1 MRVLLAQRD
10 SEFVDRILPIM
21 RDEGLLCDLADSG
34 AELIDKAA
42 ANDYDIMLIGM
53 IFDDLDGIEVCR
65 AVRESGDGTP
75 IMVISSLD
83 DSREKV
89 AVLDAGADDYLTK
102 PVEVPELL
110 AHMRAMVRRCQAN
123 DSHCLEYADVAL
135 DLANRH
141 VERAKKAV
149 ILTPREFA
157 LLEFLIRNRER
168 VVSRASI
175 GEQVWGSEL
184 DDTSSNVIDVYV
196 ARLRKKLDRPFASRL
211 IHTVPGI
218 GYRLSSDGDGR

>member
-10 SEFVDRILPIM
+10 AEFVDRILPIM
-21 RDEGLLCDLADSG
+21 RDEGLLCDQAGSG

-53 IFDDLDGIEVCR
+53 IFDDLDGIEICR
-65 AVRESGDGTP
+65 AVRAAGDGTP
-75 IMVISSLD
+75 IIVLSTLD
-83 DSREKV
+83 DPREKV
-89 AVLDAGADDYLTK
+89 AALDAGADDYLIK
-102 PVEVPELL
+102 PLEIPELL

-123 DSHCLEYADVAL
+123 DSHCLQYADVVL

-141 VERAKKAV
+141 VERDKKAV

-211 IHTVPGI
+211 IHTAPGI